1 MATTRRR
8 KPAFTI
14 RTVRTKQDRKR
25 PSVFMRL
32 KVDEAFKMYALFE
45 PDPEL
50 DDNPGFFEYYDHY
63 DKQGNAYVPCTGESC
78 PFCAANDNPS
88 TRALTAW
95 LDPSAGD
102 KAEQIKVFTMNF
114 STTQDMSDEA
124 EDEGGVLGKMVRVKR
139 LSDRGDYRVKITTD
153 KPLTQKATKDA
164 MSALEEKFP
173 NGLQGLVE
181 RQLEVQMERLKAL
194 EAMEDDDDEDEEREE
209 RSTARRG
216 RATNSKTRSRADED
230 EEENDGDEEEEEGES
245 SDEET
250 SSVEEQELELLSV
263 SKRNNS
269 VTVEIDG
276 EEAVLAG
283 DEDEIDVSDFRK
295 GDVAVVSA
303 EWDEE
308 DEVWVLTSIEAT
320 EGEQESEEGD
330 EEDEEADE
338 DGEGEEGEEEEEEAN
353 SIEGGEY
360 EVVRVE
366 ADDEILHLQND
377 DGKVKMWVGEGVNPD
392 YDAIK
397 KGVTVTLDAQTDD
410 EGDWIVTAV
419 KVKPA
424 RRTTTRKQTT
434 ARKTTS
440 TARKTTSRSSR
451 KK

>member
-1 MATTRRR
+1 MSRRRGVDLATTRRR

-194 EAMEDDDDEDEEREE
+194 EAMEDDDDDEADDEREE
-209 RSTARRG
+209 RKTKARRG
-216 RATNSKTRSRADED
+216 RAASRDEEDDDED
-230 EEENDGDEEEEEGES
+230 EDE
-245 SDEET
+245 DEDEDNE
-250 SSVEEQELELLSV
+250 VAAIEEQEFEIAKV

-269 VTVEIDG
+269 VFVEHDG
-276 EEAVLAG
+276 EQ
-283 DEDEIDVSDFRK
+283 
-295 GDVAVVSA
+295 
-303 EWDEE
+303 
-308 DEVWVLTSIEAT
+308 IE
-320 EGEQESEEGD
+320 
-330 EEDEEADE
+330 
-338 DGEGEEGEEEEEEAN
+338 
-353 SIEGGEY
+353 
-360 EVVRVE
+360 
-366 ADDEILHLQND
+366 L
-377 DGKVKMWVGEGVNPD
+377 VG
-392 YDAIK
+392 
-397 KGVTVTLDAQTDD
+397 
-410 EGDWIVTAV
+410 
-419 KVKPA
+419 
-424 RRTTTRKQTT
+424 
-434 ARKTTS
+434 
-440 TARKTTSRSSR
+440 
-451 KK
+451 